1 MKDLY
6 NNLEVV
12 SIIDPV
18 TVTNNGAPDAVEGI
32 DLAGFNSALIVY
44 SVGTEAGELS
54 GTLYHTLKLEHADD
68 DGTGSAGAYSA
79 VAAADVLGV
88 TPSSTGI
95 IFTIDDPAKDN
106 AVYKCGYV
114 GGKRFLKITAAEEG
128 TPTGCPISVV
138 LIKGHGLDVPAI
150 S

>member
-18 TVTNNGAPDAVEGI
+18 TVTSGSAPAAVGDI

-44 SVGTEAGELS
+44 SVGTSADTLS
-54 GTLYHTLKLEHADD
+54 ASLYHTLKLEHADD
-68 DGTGSAGAYSA
+68 DGTGSAGDYSA

-88 TPSSTGI
+88 TPAQGI

-114 GGKRFLKITAAEEG
+114 GGKRFLKITAAETG
-128 TPTGCPISVV
+128 ATSGCPISVV
-138 LIKGHGLDVPAI
+138 LVKGHGLDVPAI

>member
-18 TVTNNGAPDAVEGI
+18 TVTDSGAPAAVGDI

-44 SVGTEAGELS
+44 SVGTEAGTLS

-68 DGTGSAGAYSA
+68 DGTGSAGDYSA

-88 TPSSTGI
+88 TPSNGI
-95 IFTIDDPAKDN
+95 IFTIDDDTKDN
-106 AVYKCGYV
+106 AVYTCGYV
-114 GGKRFLKITAAEEG
+114 GGKRFLKITAAETGATE
-128 TPTGCPISVV
+128 GCPISVV

>member
-18 TVTNNGAPDAVEGI
+18 SVTNDGAPAAVEDI

-44 SVGTEAGELS
+44 SVGTEAGTLS
-54 GTLYHTLKLEHADD
+54 ASLYHTLKLEHADD
-68 DGTGSAGAYSA
+68 DGTGSAGDYAA

-88 TPSSTGI
+88 TPALGI

-114 GGKRFLKITAAEEG
+114 GGKRFLRITAAETG
-128 TPTGCPISVV
+128 ATSGCPISVV

>member
-18 TVTNNGAPDAVEGI
+18 TVTDSGAPAAVGDI

-44 SVGTEAGELS
+44 SVGTEAGTLS

-68 DGTGSAGAYSA
+68 DGTGSAGDYAA

-95 IFTIDDPAKDN
+95 IFTIDDPEKDN

-114 GGKRFLKITAAEEG
+114 GGKRFLRITAAETG
-128 TPTGCPISVV
+128 APSGCPISVV
-138 LIKGHGLDVPAI
+138 LVKGHGLDVPAI

>member
-18 TVTNNGAPDAVEGI
+18 TVTNGGAPAAVEDI

-44 SVGTEAGELS
+44 SVGTEAGTLS
-54 GTLYHTLKLEHADD
+54 ETLYHTLKLEHADD
-68 DGTGSAGAYSA
+68 DGTGSAGDYSE

-88 TPSSTGI
+88 TPAQGI

-114 GGKRFLKITAAEEG
+114 GGKRFLKITAAETG
-128 TPTGCPISVV
+128 ATSGCPISVV
-138 LIKGHGLDVPAI
+138 LVKGHGLDVPAI

>member
-18 TVTNNGAPDAVEGI
+18 TVTDGGAPAAVGDI

-44 SVGTEAGELS
+44 SVGTEAGTLS

-68 DGTGSAGAYSA
+68 DGTGSAGDYSA

-88 TPSSTGI
+88 TPAQGI
-95 IFTIDDPAKDN
+95 IFTIDDPEKDN

-114 GGKRFLKITAAEEG
+114 GGKRFLRITAAETG
-128 TPTGCPISVV
+128 APSGCPISVV
-138 LIKGHGLDVPAI
+138 LVKGHGLDVPAI

>member
-18 TVTNNGAPDAVEGI
+18 TVTNGGAPAAVADI

-44 SVGTEAGELS
+44 SVGTSADTLS
-54 GTLYHTLKLEHADD
+54 ASLYHTLKLEHADD
-68 DGTGSAGAYSA
+68 DGTGSAGDYSA

-95 IFTIDDPAKDN
+95 IFTIDDPEKAN

-114 GGKRFLKITAAEEG
+114 GGKRFLKITAAETGATE
-128 TPTGCPISVV
+128 GCPISVV

>member
-18 TVTNNGAPDAVEGI
+18 TVTDGSVPAAVGGI

-44 SVGTEAGELS
+44 SVGTEVGELS
-54 GTLYHTLKLEHADD
+54 DSLYHTLKLEHADD
-68 DGTGSAGAYSA
+68 DGTGSAGDYSA

-88 TPSSTGI
+88 TPAQGI
-95 IFTIDDPAKDN
+95 IFTIDDPEKDN

-128 TPTGCPISVV
+128 ATAGCPISVV

>member
-18 TVTNNGAPDAVEGI
+18 TVTNGGAPAAVADI

-44 SVGTEAGELS
+44 SVGTEAGTLS
-54 GTLYHTLKLEHADD
+54 ASLYHTLKLEHADD

-88 TPSSTGI
+88 TPAEGI

-128 TPTGCPISVV
+128 ATSGCPISVV

>member
-18 TVTNNGAPDAVEGI
+18 TVTNGGAPAAVGDI

-44 SVGTEAGELS
+44 SVGTEVGTLS

-68 DGTGSAGAYSA
+68 DGTGSAGDYSA

-88 TPSSTGI
+88 TPSNGI
-95 IFTIDDPAKDN
+95 IFTIDDPEKDN

-128 TPTGCPISVV
+128 APTGCPISVV
-138 LIKGHGLDVPAI
+138 LVKGHGLDVPAI

>member
-18 TVTNNGAPDAVEGI
+18 TVTDAGAPAAVGDI

-44 SVGTEAGELS
+44 SVGTEAGTLS

-68 DGTGSAGAYSA
+68 DGTGSAGDYSA

-88 TPSSTGI
+88 TPSTGI
-95 IFTIDDPAKDN
+95 IFTIDDPEKAN

-128 TPTGCPISVV
+128 ATEGCPISVV

>member
-18 TVTNNGAPDAVEGI
+18 TVTNGGAPDAVEDI

-44 SVGTEAGELS
+44 SVGTEAGTLS

-68 DGTGSAGAYSA
+68 DGTGSAGDYSA

-88 TPSSTGI
+88 TPALGI

-128 TPTGCPISVV
+128 APTGCPISVV